1 MNGGSRIIAFG
12 GAGDGQAEQFDQE
25 PSARGEEQAAPAD
38 VPLDLG
44 AWVEDTEY
52 AQEPAPD
59 SGMAGRLPAILALVA
74 IAGWTGFYMWA
85 NRTFASAS
93 TVPSEWAYLIASWTM
108 PVLLVCVIWLIV
120 MRSST
125 REASRFGNAA
135 RLLSDESALL
145 ESRLLTVNREL
156 SLAREFIAAQSRDLE
171 SLGRVASERLSTNA
185 DRLQALVSENGDR
198 VETIGQV
205 SAAAL
210 ENMEKLRGQLPVIAS
225 SAKDVTNNIGNA
237 GRTAHSQIEEMIR
250 GFQRLNEF
258 GQASENQ
265 VISLRDHVNET
276 LSGLF
281 EQCGQLERV
290 AASRFAELGKQSDD
304 LRNHLDRHEIDA
316 LAAIRTRTNALAE
329 ELDTA
334 RTASA
339 QAEHDLLETMSARIA
354 ALREEGETLARSLR
368 ENEVGAQEAWTDTMR
383 LLASEIEERSQVH
396 ARAADI
402 AAERAAELAGKLS
415 SAQSEIARIA
425 SDTQST
431 EERIDE
437 ALARVNARMAEMKA
451 SLADTETRL
460 GTLTDSGLRL
470 FELVHASSEKA
481 GDSLPNALRHSDE
494 ALGKIEARAGEIAVS
509 IGRIGEDSAAFA
521 ARLDESRSVLSD
533 LAQVLQGRQDQIG
546 ERAGE
551 HQATLDALSRSLDQ
565 IDQRHEAVAAKAR
578 TQLAESIAEMEGAA
592 RETLALIDQQG
603 SAGIDRIADDLR
615 SRSADA
621 VSQAIHNASSEISG
635 QLEQAASHAAGISRE
650 ATIQLRDQLA
660 KVLELVANLENRVD
674 RARER
679 AEEQVDN
686 DFARRA
692 ALITESLN
700 SHAIDI
706 AKAFSADVSDSAWE
720 GYLRGDRSIFT
731 RRSLTLIEASEAKS
745 ILQIFERDDEFR
757 ELVSR
762 YIHDFE
768 SMLRQ
773 VLSTRDGKALG
784 VTLLSSDMGKL
795 YVSLAQAI
803 QRLRT

>member
-1 MNGGSRIIAFG
+1 MKITQGLCT
-12 GAGDGQAEQFDQE
+12 
-25 PSARGEEQAAPAD
+25 
-38 VPLDLG
+38 V
-44 AWVEDTEY
+44 
-52 AQEPAPD
+52 
-59 SGMAGRLPAILALVA
+59 AILALVA

-402 AAERAAELAGKLS
+402 AAERGVEGQLPHGAVGGC
-415 SAQSEIARIA
+415 
-425 SDTQST
+425 
-431 EERIDE
+431 
-437 ALARVNARMAEMKA
+437 
-451 SLADTETRL
+451 RL
-460 GTLTDSGLRL
+460 GRGANLTGGVECLEPVTGRLGGSG
-470 FELVHASSEKA
+470 EGKCDLV
-481 GDSLPNALRHSDE
+481 DRNVDR
-494 ALGKIEARAGEIAVS
+494 RS
-509 IGRIGEDSAAFA
+509 IGGVG
-521 ARLDESRSVLSD
+521 RLEPGVGTTWGCEHHQS
-533 LAQVLQGRQDQIG
+533 
-546 ERAGE
+546 GE
-551 HQATLDALSRSLDQ
+551 H
-565 IDQRHEAVAAKAR
+565 
-578 TQLAESIAEMEGAA
+578 ESG
-592 RETLALIDQQG
+592 
-603 SAGIDRIADDLR
+603 
-615 SRSADA
+615 
-621 VSQAIHNASSEISG
+621 
-635 QLEQAASHAAGISRE
+635 
-650 ATIQLRDQLA
+650 
-660 KVLELVANLENRVD
+660 
-674 RARER
+674 
-679 AEEQVDN
+679 
-686 DFARRA
+686 
-692 ALITESLN
+692 
-700 SHAIDI
+700 
-706 AKAFSADVSDSAWE
+706 
-720 GYLRGDRSIFT
+720 
-731 RRSLTLIEASEAKS
+731 
-745 ILQIFERDDEFR
+745 
-757 ELVSR
+757 
-762 YIHDFE
+762 
-768 SMLRQ
+768 
-773 VLSTRDGKALG
+773 DGKASAQRLHG
-784 VTLLSSDMGKL
+784 LPWPSSD
-795 YVSLAQAI
+795 S
-803 QRLRT
+803 